1 MPSRFIS
8 LSPLKSLFANQLI
21 FSIIFAFANLFL
33 NIFLWDEGKSF
44 WGIGVFNLF
53 SVSSIFLGSIAG
65 AFLLQFLGTR
75 STFMISSILALGLF
89 IYLFQTGQAME
100 NILPVLGI
108 LYGGYIG
115 LFYIGFNL
123 QILWLSR
130 LGNRSYLLGIEST
143 IATLAQLLTPF
154 CAGLF
159 ITNQGYSHTFLVI
172 IGLLLLQFL
181 LSASIPNMKLKEPY
195 RKRYF
200 FLAENEHMAKMGF
213 TSAAYG
219 FYFSFVQMSYG
230 LFFFFFLQDEFQLG
244 SWNLLFGAIS
254 SFMFWLVGRSLKQSN
269 RDIIL
274 GMGMISS
281 VMVTLTLL
289 LSAAP
294 WFILFNLIV
303 SVSLPLMW
311 IPAKSLHYTQMAG
324 DEAGAKKRKL
334 GEMMQRLVFRE
345 FSISLGRICFFLLM
359 IFGFDFGL
367 GPAYYFMVT
376 FACFMPVGIWL
387 LSRNHGD

>member
-1 MPSRFIS
+1 MPSRFLS
-8 LSPLKSLFANQLI
+8 WSPLKSLFANQLI
-21 FSIIFAFANLFL
+21 FSIIFAFANLFM
-33 NIFLWDEGKSF
+33 NIFLWDGGKSF

-53 SVSSIFLGSIAG
+53 SVCSIFLASISG
-65 AFLLQFLGTR
+65 AFLLQLLGTR
-75 STFMISSILALGLF
+75 STFMLSSLLALGLF

-100 NILPVLGI
+100 SILPILGM

-130 LGNRSYLLGIEST
+130 QGNRSYLIGIEST
-143 IATLAQLLTPF
+143 IATSAQLLTPF

-159 ITNQGYSHTFLVI
+159 ITNRGYGHTFLVI
-172 IGLLLLQFL
+172 IGLLVLQLL
-181 LSASIPNMKLKEPY
+181 LSTAISNMKLKESY

-200 FLAENEHMAKMGF
+200 FLAENEKMAKMAF
-213 TSAAYG
+213 ASAAYG

-230 LFFFFFLQDEFQLG
+230 LFFFFFLHDEFQLG
-244 SWNLLFGAIS
+244 SWNFLFGAIS
-254 SFMFWLVGRSLKQSN
+254 AFMYWHVGRSLHQSN
-269 RDIIL
+269 REIFL

-281 VMVTLTLL
+281 VMVTLTLF

-303 SVSLPLMW
+303 SISLPMMW
-311 IPAKSLHYTQMAG
+311 IPAKSLHYTQIAG
-324 DEAGAKKRKL
+324 DASGGKPKRL

-367 GPAYYFMVT
+367 GPAYYLMVT
-376 FACFMPVGIWL
+376 FGCFMPVGIWL
-387 LSRNHGD
+387 LSRKHVD